1 MLDLVVRD
9 YQNRDRQQVEE
20 MILRAENFGPKFLEY
35 EMRKTEVIGSFPKR
49 GRVFVAED
57 RSSRKVVGY
66 ATIEFRWRSLAILSI
81 IAHPDCQRQGVGRR
95 IIERIKEEGEKHPE
109 TNVIRV
115 DTGDFMTYAHRFYI
129 SCGFR
134 VCGLVMHDMSWF
146 NHQVHFAYPLKEA
159 EKEA

>member
-1 MLDLVVRD
+1 
-9 YQNRDRQQVEE
+9 

-35 EMRKTEVIGSFPKR
+35 EKGTIKLVRNFPNR
-49 GRVFVAED
+49 GRVLVAES
-57 RSSRKVVGY
+57 RISRKVVGY
-66 ATIEFRWRSLAILSI
+66 ATIEFRWRSLVILSI
-81 IAHPDCQRQGVGRR
+81 ITHPDYLRQGVGRR

-115 DTGDFMTYAHRFYI
+115 DAGDFMSYAHKFYT

-146 NHQVHFAYPLKEA
+146 NHQVHFALPLKGA

>member
-1 MLDLVVRD
+1 MVRE
-9 YQNRDRQQVEE
+9 YHEEDRQQVEE

-35 EMRKTEVIGSFPKR
+35 EKSTIDALRSFRNR
-49 GRVFVAED
+49 GRVLVAED
-57 RSSRKVVGY
+57 KNSRKVVGY
-66 ATIEFRWRSLAILSI
+66 ATIEFRWRSLVILSI
-81 IAHPDCQRQGVGRR
+81 VTHPDYQRQGVGRR
-95 IIERIKEEGEKHPE
+95 IIERVKEEGEKHPE

-115 DTGDFMTYAHRFYI
+115 DTGDFMTYAHRFYT

-146 NHQVHFAYPLKEA
+146 NHQVHFAFPLKGV